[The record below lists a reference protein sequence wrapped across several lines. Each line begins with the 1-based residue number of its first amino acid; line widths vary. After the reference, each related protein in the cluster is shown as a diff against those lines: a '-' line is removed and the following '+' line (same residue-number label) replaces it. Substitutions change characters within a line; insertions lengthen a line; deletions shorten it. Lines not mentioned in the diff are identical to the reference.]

1 MFGLK
6 SASRFAFSALCA
18 GAVLAATPAS
28 ACNLL
33 QKLIGACEQPQQAAP
48 PPPTLEA
55 ILPPEKKGEKR
66 PTVAAMPK
74 KQVPLAPP
82 EGAAVGSLA
91 HFSGDPTLRKGDI
104 VVTRS
109 GFLVFNGAPTGDKAV
124 AFGPI
129 DPKNGQLAELQSESR
144 KSDWTASIASAPSA
158 LAARSALEKAAD
170 AKAKKRPAR
179 KIAAAGS
186 APGAM

>member
-1 MFGLK
+1 MSGLK
-6 SASRFAFSALCA
+6 SASRLAFPAL
-18 GAVLAATPAS
+18 LAAGVLSSTPAA
-28 ACNLL
+28 ACNFL
-33 QKLIGACEQPQQAAP
+33 QKLVGACEPTQQAAP
-48 PPPTLEA
+48 APPTLEA
-55 ILPPEKKGEKR
+55 ILPPEKRSDKR
-66 PTVAAMPK
+66 PAVAAMPK

-104 VVTRS
+104 VVTRN
-109 GFLVFNGAPTGDKAV
+109 GFLVFNGAPTADRAI

-144 KSDWTASIASAPSA
+144 KSDWTASVAAAPSA
-158 LAARSALEKAAD
+158 LAARSALEKAAE
-170 AKAKKRPAR
+170 ARPKKRPAR
-179 KIAAAGS
+179 KVAAAGP

>member
-1 MFGLK
+1 MSGFK
-6 SASRFAFSALCA
+6 SATAFAALCA
-18 GAVLAATPAS
+18 GAILASTPAS

-33 QKLIGACEQPQQAAP
+33 QKLIGACEPAQQAAA

-55 ILPPEKKGEKR
+55 VLPPEKKGEKR
-66 PTVAAMPK
+66 PAVAAMPK

-91 HFSGDPTLRKGDI
+91 HFSGDGTLRKGDI
-104 VVTRS
+104 VVTRN
-109 GFLVFNGAPTGDKAV
+109 GFLVFNGAPTGDKGQ

-129 DPKNGQLAELQSESR
+129 DPKNGLLAELQNESR
-144 KSDWTASIASAPSA
+144 KSDWTASVAAAPSA
-158 LAARSALEKAAD
+158 LAARSAAEKAAE
-170 AKAKKRPAR
+170 AKPKKRPAR
-179 KIAAAGS
+179 KVAAAGP